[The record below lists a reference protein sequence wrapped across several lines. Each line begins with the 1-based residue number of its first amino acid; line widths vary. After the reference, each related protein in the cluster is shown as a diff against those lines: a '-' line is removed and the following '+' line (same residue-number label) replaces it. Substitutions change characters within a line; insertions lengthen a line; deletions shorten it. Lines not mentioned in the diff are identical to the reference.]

1 MKKTIQITLLGF
13 STILLSILC
22 ARAAENELIVNG
34 GFENDLSGWQN
45 LWSREKDAGE
55 FSIEKINPKSGA
67 KCAKIVHNGKLD
79 WSLNQRQRIPVSPG
93 EWYEFSGWFKLTGEG
108 EAQLCAIAY
117 DASGNVIDWAF
128 GGKQIPQ
135 SDEWTPL
142 RTIFPIPQNTSFIVP
157 RIIGSGAAILYA
169 DDISLKKTPAIAPA
183 AKLPETIT
191 IENSVIKVVFTTS
204 DGAFNVLDKRIN
216 HQWIQKPLTPA
227 ITVLDAKLSEDKNA
241 ILLTLFHPQT
251 MLKLNCSIALHK
263 KNLHSLTVEIAGAG
277 KMAGLIGYPFPFV
290 TEKGTYLVIPMNEGI
305 SYPVDDN
312 SINPIR
318 LIAYGG
324 HGICMGFWGVTDGQ
338 IAQMTIIETPD
349 DGSIQ
354 INRFD
359 GKLAVYPLWEP
370 QKGEFG
376 YPRRLQY
383 LFFDK
388 GDHVRICKQYREYAK
403 QIGLFKTLEQ
413 KRKENPNVDMLIGA
427 VNIWCWEKD
436 APAFAKEIMDAGIK
450 KILWSNAQPPENLK
464 KLNEMGILTSRY
476 DIYQDVMDPANF
488 KYLRGI
494 HSDWT
499 TEGWDKD
506 IVIDAKGRWVRGW
519 GVKGTNDQ
527 WYYCGV
533 LCDKRAVDYAKKRV
547 PAELKTHPYRC
558 RFIDTTT
565 ASPFRECY
573 NTNHPM
579 TRTESKIW
587 RMNLLNHI
595 STDMKLVCGS
605 ETGHEAAVPYLHYF
619 EGMLSL
625 GPYRVPDAG
634 RNIQKI
640 WDEPPEQVVK
650 FQLGHRYRLPLWE
663 LVYHDCVVAQW
674 YWGDYNNKLP
684 SLWDKRDLFNAL
696 YGTPPMFMFNRQLW
710 EKNKERF
717 VKSYNTICPIVKKV
731 GYSEMVNHK
740 FLTPDRDVQ
749 QTEFANGVK
758 VTVNFGSTP
767 YTLPGGKIVKP
778 MDLVVEGP

>member
-1 MKKTIQITLLGF
+1 MKKSNLIFLAIVVVLGLF
-13 STILLSILC
+13 SFCLP
-22 ARAAENELIVNG
+22 AATGELIANG

-45 LWSREKDAGE
+45 LWTREMGMGE
-55 FSIEKINPKSGA
+55 LSIEKANPKSGA
-67 KCAKIVHNGKLD
+67 KCAKIVHKGTLD
-79 WSLNQRQRIPVSPG
+79 WSLNQRERIPVSAG
-93 EWYEFSGWFKLTGEG
+93 EWYEFSGWFKSTGNG
-108 EAQLCAIAY
+108 SAQLCVIAY
-117 DASGNVIDWAF
+117 DTEGKVVDWAF
-128 GGKQIPQ
+128 GGKQIPE
-135 SDEWTPL
+135 SAEWIFLKT
-142 RTIFPIPQNTSFIVP
+142 RFPIPKNISHILP
-157 RIIGSGAAILYA
+157 RIIGSGAVTIWI
-169 DDISLKKTPAIAPA
+169 DDVSLNRVAAVVPAV
-183 AKLPETIT
+183 KLPETLS
-191 IENSVIKVVFTTS
+191 IENSVIKIIFATS
-204 DGAFNVLDKRIN
+204 DGAFNVLDKRNN
-216 HQWIQKPLTPA
+216 HLWGQKSLTPGL
-227 ITVLDAKLSEDKNA
+227 IVLDAKYVQGGES
-241 ILLTLFHPQT
+241 ISFTLFHPQT
-251 MLKLNCSIALHK
+251 MLEISGSISLDK
-263 KNLHSLTVEIAGAG
+263 KNLSALTVELNAFG
-277 KMAGLIGYPFPFV
+277 KMEGNIGYPYPFV
-290 TEKGTYLVIPMNEGI
+290 TEKGTYLIVPMNEGI
-305 SYPVDDN
+305 SYPVDDE
-312 SINPIR
+312 SIEPMR
-318 LIAYGG
+318 LVAYGG
-324 HGICMGFWGVTDGQ
+324 HGICMGFWGVSDGKM
-338 IAQMTIIETPD
+338 AQMTIIETPD
-349 DGSIQ
+349 DASIQ

-359 GKLAVYPLWEP
+359 GKLAIYPIWEP
-370 QKGEFG
+370 QKGDFG
-376 YPRRLQY
+376 YPRKLQY

-388 GDHVRICKQYREYAK
+388 GDHVRICKQYREYSK
-403 QIGLFKTLEQ
+403 QVGLFKTLEQ
-413 KRKENPNVDMLIGA
+413 KRRENPNVDLLIGA

-436 APAFAKEIMDAGIK
+436 APLLAKEIMEAGIK
-450 KILWSNAQPPENLK
+450 KILWSNAQSPENIR

-519 GVKGTNDQ
+519 GVRGTNDQ

-533 LCDKRAVDYAKKRV
+533 LCDKRAVDYAKKRI

-579 TRTESKIW
+579 TRAESKIW
-587 RMNLLNHI
+587 RMNLLRYV
-595 STDMKLVCGS
+595 SQDMKLVCGS

-640 WDEPPEQVVK
+640 WDEPPQRVVK

-684 SLWDKRDLFNAL
+684 SLWDKRDLFNVL

-717 VKSYNTICPIVKKV
+717 VKSYNTICPLVQKV
-731 GYSEMVNHK
+731 GYSEMVNHR
-740 FLTPDRDVQ
+740 FLTSDRDVQ
-749 QTEFANGVK
+749 QTEFANGIR

-767 YTLPGGKIVKP
+767 YTFPDGKVVNP
-778 MDLVVEGP
+778 MNFVVE